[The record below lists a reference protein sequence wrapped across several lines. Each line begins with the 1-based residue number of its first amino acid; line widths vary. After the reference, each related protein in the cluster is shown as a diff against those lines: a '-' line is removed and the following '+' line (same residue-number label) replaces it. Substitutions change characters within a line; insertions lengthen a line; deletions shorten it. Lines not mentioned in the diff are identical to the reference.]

1 MTTLKLEEKTLSDGM
16 VCLEKNEEKGL
27 IYRLHRSFS
36 GSIHFT
42 GLVFPKSSKVKVV
55 DTFKVKVKV
64 SVYHESKYQLEDLE
78 ITFLKENDAGLFK
91 TSFEE
96 IINKE

>member
-27 IYRLHRSFS
+27 IYLLHRSFS

-42 GLVFPKSSKVKVV
+42 GLVFPKSSKIKVI
-55 DTFKVKVKV
+55 DKFKVKVKV
-64 SVYHESKYQLEDLE
+64 SMYHDKKY
-78 ITFLKENDAGLFK
+78 
-91 TSFEE
+91 
-96 IINKE
+96 

>member
-1 MTTLKLEEKTLSDGM
+1 M
-16 VCLEKNEEKGL
+16 
-27 IYRLHRSFS
+27 LHRSFS
-36 GSIHFT
+36 GSIHFK

-55 DTFKVKVKV
+55 DKFKVKVKV
-64 SVYHESKYQLEDLE
+64 SVYRESKYQLEDLE
-78 ITFLKENDAGLFK
+78 ITFLKENDAEMFK